1 MQHIHGSHDMLL
13 VVCSYIV
20 AVIASYTVINLIS
33 LIKSRTGLSRLLWIG
48 FGSAAMG
55 MGIWSMHFVGM
66 LAFSLPVPV
75 AYDVLIVVLSV
86 IVAIIAAFIALVIV
100 SKPHLSASRL
110 VAGGMVLAAGIVAMH
125 YIGMAAMVIDIT
137 YNPYYVALSILI
149 AIVASITAFW
159 LSLYLH
165 QDKDTYVNLKKLGS
179 GLIMGLAIIGMHY
192 SGMLAAT
199 FHMGGKIE
207 ASTGVVLDQS
217 RLAYFITIVTIFTL
231 GLSLVAIYI
240 SRKMYYKDSEIE
252 QKSAEIH
259 AMNEQLRELN
269 GNLERLVQERTA
281 QLEQAHDEAI
291 RANQIKSQFLANM
304 SHELRTPLNAIIGY
318 SEMLM
323 EEAQDLNQPLFV
335 DDLGKIK
342 KAGHHLLTLIN
353 DILDISKIEAGKM
366 DIHIESFE
374 LSQLIYDVAGT
385 MQPLADKNNNELR
398 VSAALGELSSDMT
411 KLRQVLINLLS
422 NAIKF
427 TNGGVIKLDVAA
439 QRRNQND
446 GFVFR
451 IEDSGIGMTE
461 EQMSHLFQPFVQADS
476 STTRQYGGTGLGLAI
491 SRSFMNMLGGD
502 ISVESKPGEGSIF
515 TCWLPTICTNQT
527 EFRAIDADGTPYTE
541 WKSSQ
546 SPKILLIDDEPFN
559 YDLLK
564 RYVEKENWT
573 IAFAS
578 NGQTGLK
585 LARELKPQVI
595 CLDILMPSM
604 DGWRV
609 LESIKSDPELNHIPV
624 IIWSMTN
631 DKQLGYA
638 LGASEFLVKPVSR
651 DALVHVI
658 DKYVTNLAG
667 KAVLVIEDDEP
678 TSELM
683 ARLLLKEGYEV
694 TCARNGKL
702 ALDCVEEET
711 PELILLDLMMP
722 EMDGFQFVDELRK
735 HDKWRHIPV
744 VVVTAKTITAAD
756 LLMLGGSVS
765 GIVEKGSVDYTALLA
780 RINDLIGSADNNNRD
795 D

>member
-20 AVIASYTVINLIS
+20 AVIASYTVINLIG

-137 YNPYYVALSILI
+137 YNSYYVALSILI

-722 EMDGFQFVDELRK
+722 EMDGFQFVAELRK

>member
-20 AVIASYTVINLIS
+20 AVIASYTVINLIG

-159 LSLYLH
+159 LPLYLH

-722 EMDGFQFVDELRK
+722 EMDGFQFVAELRK